1 MRLRAANAHYDRD
14 TARKRQAVNACM
26 KEGAAVS
33 DPVYKRCKCKDGAG
47 RELGAACPD
56 LRRKDGAWN
65 PRHGTWYFAVELAPG
80 PGGKRRPRMRRGG
93 FATRE
98 AAEAARDAAKEK
110 LRHGADPSVRKT
122 TGTYLTEW
130 LAGRVD
136 LKPTTRHNYTASI
149 GTYLIP
155 LLGHIRLGD
164 LRPEHISDAFA
175 TIREWN
181 ARLDAGHPVRK
192 YQRRVGPAAMQRILT
207 VLQAALRDAE
217 RARMVDFNAAAL
229 VPMESEG
236 SRKPAIWTPE
246 RTRKFW
252 RDYDAALERSPI
264 TRGDRALLVWRSMRL
279 RPFPVMVWTLTDLGK
294 FLDHADGDWMAPVFE
309 LAAGTGMRRG
319 ELAGLPWT
327 EVDLDAGVVHVT
339 TARVQAGWEVV
350 EGGPKTEAG
359 RREIALA
366 DRDVAML
373 RAWKRRQSARRLEV
387 GGAWEDSGLVFTK
400 DDGRAWHP
408 DAMTEKFERL
418 AFAAHLPPVRL
429 HDIRHAHISE
439 LFAAGV
445 DARIISD
452 RVGHLNSKMT
462 RDYAAVATE
471 VSRRAAEAVS
481 QAIPRRSAR

>member
-1 MRLRAANAHYDRD
+1 
-14 TARKRQAVNACM
+14 VND
-26 KEGAAVS
+26 S
-33 DPVYKRCKCKDGAG
+33 IYKRCKCRDDDGKE
-47 RELGAACPD
+47 RGADCPD
-56 LRRKDGAWN
+56 LKRRDGAWN
-65 PRHGTWYFAVELAPG
+65 PRHGTWYFALELPPG
-80 PGGKRRPRMRRGG
+80 PGGKRRPRLRRGG

-98 AAEAARDAAKEK
+98 AAEAARDQAKEK
-110 LRHGADPSVRKT
+110 LRHGADPAVRVTMEK
-122 TGTYLTEW
+122 YLADW

-136 LKPTTRHNYTASI
+136 LKPTTRHNYAVSI

-155 LLGHIRLGD
+155 LLGHVRLNE
-164 LRPEHISDAFA
+164 LQPEHISGAFA

-181 ARLDAGHPVRK
+181 EELAAGRPVRK
-192 YQRRVGPAAMQRILT
+192 YQRHVGPAAMQRICD
-207 VLQAALRDAE
+207 VLQSALRDAMA
-217 RARMVDFNAAAL
+217 ARMTDFNAAKL
-229 VPMESEG
+229 VPMESEP
-236 SRKPAIWTPE
+236 SRKPMIWTAP

-252 RDYDAALERSPI
+252 RDYEAALERSPL
-264 TRGDRALLVWRSMRL
+264 TRGDRAFLVWRSMAL
-279 RPFPVMVWTLTDLGK
+279 RPFPVMVWTLADLGK
-294 FLDHADGDWMAPVFE
+294 FLDYADGDWMAPVFE

-327 EVDLDAGVVHVT
+327 EVDFDAGVVHVT

-359 RREIALA
+359 RREIPLTA
-366 DRDVAML
+366 RDAAVL
-373 RAWKRRQSARRLEV
+373 RAWKARQSARRLEI
-387 GGAWEDSGLVFTK
+387 GKAWHDTGLVFTQ

-408 DAMTEKFERL
+408 DSMTDKFERR

-429 HDIRHAHISE
+429 HDVRHANISY

-471 VSRRAAEAVS
+471 VSRSAAEKVS
-481 QAIPRRSAR
+481 AAIPRRSAR

>member
-1 MRLRAANAHYDRD
+1 
-14 TARKRQAVNACM
+14 VND
-26 KEGAAVS
+26 S
-33 DPVYKRCKCKDGAG
+33 IYKRCKCRGADG
-47 RELGAACPD
+47 RELGADCPD

-65 PRHGTWYFAVELAPG
+65 PRHGTWYFALELPPG
-80 PGGKRRPRMRRGG
+80 PNGRRRPRLRRGG

-98 AAEAARDAAKEK
+98 AAEAARDAAREK
-110 LRHGADPSVRKT
+110 LRHGADPSVRVT
-122 TGTYLTEW
+122 TEKYLTDW

-136 LKPTTRHNYTASI
+136 LKATTRHNYTVSI

-155 LLGHIRLGD
+155 LLGHVRLNE
-164 LRPEHISDAFA
+164 LQPEHISEAFA

-181 ARLDAGHPVRK
+181 AELAAGRPVRP
-192 YQRRVGPAAMQRILT
+192 YQRHVGPAAMQRIRN

-217 RARMVDFNAAAL
+217 RGRMVDFNAAKL
-229 VPMESEG
+229 VPMESEP

-252 RDYDAALERSPI
+252 LSYDGALERSPV
-264 TRGDRALLVWRSMRL
+264 TRGDRAFLVWRSMEL
-279 RPFPVMVWTLTDLGK
+279 RPFPVMVWTLTDVGR
-294 FLDHADGDWMAPVFE
+294 FLDYAAADWMSPAFE

-327 EVDLDAGVVHVT
+327 DVDLDAGVIHVT
-339 TARVQAGWEVV
+339 PARVQAGWTVV

-359 RREIALA
+359 RREVALT
-366 DRDVAML
+366 DRDMATL
-373 RAWKRRQSARRLEV
+373 RAWKRKQSARRLEL
-387 GGAWEDSGLVFTK
+387 GGAWHDSGLVFTR
-400 DDGRAWHP
+400 DDGRPWHP
-408 DAMTEKFERL
+408 DALTDRFERL

-452 RVGHLNSKMT
+452 RVGHLGSKMT

-471 VSRRAAEAVS
+471 VSRSAAEKVAA
-481 QAIPRRSAR
+481 AIPRRPAR